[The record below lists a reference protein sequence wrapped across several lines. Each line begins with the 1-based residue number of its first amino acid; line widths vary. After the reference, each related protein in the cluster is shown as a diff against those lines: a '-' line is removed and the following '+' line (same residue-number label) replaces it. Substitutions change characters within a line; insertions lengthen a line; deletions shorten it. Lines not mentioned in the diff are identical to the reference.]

1 MVVRVV
7 QCECGLER
15 IEQHRHYLSPVSPVA
30 PASSSPHTLRHDDRA
45 IQGRRQLYSCPTA
58 ALPFLSDSTT
68 SWPTA
73 ALFYG
78 RRQHYLWPKAALIHD
93 LHGLEDPPA
102 TDRVSA
108 VSVSSISRIPTCL
121 SYLHGRHLSLLSPGS
136 PPVSPV
142 SRVATCLSCL
152 QGRHLSLLSPGS
164 PPVPPVTSDHYTLP
178 APGTLQP

>member
-1 MVVRVV
+1 MTALFRAD
-7 QCECGLER
+7 GSSILAR
-15 IEQHRHYLSPVSPVA
+15 RQHCLFYPTALLH
-30 PASSSPHTLRHDDRA
+30 
-45 IQGRRQLYSCPTA
+45 GRRQHYFMA
-58 ALPFLSDSTT
+58 DGSTML
-68 SWPTA
+68 WPTA